1 MIVSQES
8 AKPHSASN
16 GPFAMRFGDPVKQQH
31 VVLSLMIAF
40 GVIVREVTLQGP
52 PQGALAKEYQLG

>member
-1 MIVSQES
+1 
-8 AKPHSASN
+8 
-16 GPFAMRFGDPVKQQH
+16 MRFSDPVKQQH